1 MIDEAECPEHK
12 LKGKFLDVRKGA
24 ATTHVEIDIGGGV
37 VTASITNESG
47 RRT

>member
-1 MIDEAECPEHK
+1 MIDEAERPENK
-12 LKGKFLDVRKGA
+12 LKGKFLDVGKGA

-37 VTASITNESG
+37 VTAPITNESG